1 MIRKRQG
8 NASPTDKRPTRRTFA
23 AGAGAAGIVFA
34 SAPFGIVRSQTG
46 PLKVGVILPRTGIQ
60 AESGQSCYQSA
71 EVAPSIL
78 KQQGYPDLEIMP
90 GDTESKV
97 DVARATAERLIN
109 NGAQIL
115 VGAFDSGQT
124 TAIAQVAEQ
133 RNIPLLIN
141 IAAAPA
147 ITEQGYK
154 FVFRNFPTAGMIVT
168 DSLLMQKELF
178 AHTKTTPKKMVLMHV
193 NDTYGTAVLG
203 GIKALMPKHDMPF
216 PLQDMI
222 AYDPAAR
229 DLSVE
234 VAKAKATGADLLWA
248 ISRVND
254 SILITREMVKQR
266 WQPTG
271 VIAAGPGWYEDQ
283 YLQTLG
289 PIANDMISTVP
300 WYDPTKPLSKTLIA
314 AVEKAFPGRNVAT
327 NQAYTFEALLIVAD
341 AYKRSKSSDPKAL
354 ADALRQTDIAGN
366 VTVGTVKFNA
376 KGQNEVLRCAA
387 VQNRNG
393 RLIVVAPRSAANGE
407 PIWPIRPWDKKA

>member
-1 MIRKRQG
+1 MARKRQG
-8 NASPTDKRPTRRTFA
+8 GDRRGGRRLTRRGFT
-23 AGAGAAGIVFA
+23 AGATAGLIAGGARLLRAQG
-34 SAPFGIVRSQTG
+34 G

-60 AESGQSCYQSA
+60 AESGQSCFQGA
-71 EVAPSIL
+71 EVALPIL
-78 KQQGYPDLEIMP
+78 KVRGYPDLELMP

-97 DVARATAERLIN
+97 DVARTAAERLIN
-109 NGAQIL
+109 NGAHIL

-133 RNIPLLIN
+133 RHVPLLIN

-147 ITEQGYK
+147 ITEQGYGY
-154 FVFRNFPTAGMIVT
+154 VFRNFTTAGMIVT
-168 DSLLMQKELF
+168 DMLLLQKEVF
-178 AHTKTTPKKMVLMHV
+178 AYAKATPKKMVLMHV

-203 GIKALMPKHDMPF
+203 GIKALMPKRDMPF
-216 PLQDMI
+216 PLEDVI

-266 WQPTG
+266 WQPMG

-289 PIANDMISTVP
+289 PLANDMISTVP
-300 WYDPTKPLSKTLIA
+300 WYDPNKAMSKALIA
-314 AVEKAFPGRNVAT
+314 AVGKSYPGRNVAT
-327 NQAYTFEALLIVAD
+327 NHAYTFEALLIVAD
-341 AYKRSKSSDPKAL
+341 AYRRAKSTDANAL
-354 ADALRQTDIAGN
+354 ADALRQTNITDN
-366 VTVGTVKFNA
+366 VTIGTVKFNA
-376 KGQNEVLRCAA
+376 KGQNETVRCAA
-387 VQNRNG
+387 AQNRDG
-393 RLIVVAPRSAANGE
+393 RLIVVAPRSSANGE
-407 PIWPIRPWDKKA
+407 PIWPMRPWDKKA